1 MRTMKKLIPAVLA
14 AILLLTACGGEEAV
28 SLNMDNLANR
38 LMQEITYE
46 DTISETTPEMAQ
58 MLYGYADGQV
68 VNCKVIISAGATT
81 EEIAIF
87 ECADDQAV
95 ADVEAGAKARIEAQ
109 KVSVQSYKPEEM
121 TRLDA
126 AIVQV
131 SAPYVIVSISS
142 DSGTAQT
149 IIDEAL
155 GK

>member
-81 EEIAIF
+81 EEIAILN
-87 ECADDQAV
+87 V
-95 ADVEAGAKARIEAQ
+95 LTIR
-109 KVSVQSYKPEEM
+109 
-121 TRLDA
+121 RLRMLRP
-126 AIVQV
+126 
-131 SAPYVIVSISS
+131 APRRV
-142 DSGTAQT
+142 
-149 IIDEAL
+149 L
-155 GK
+155 RHRK